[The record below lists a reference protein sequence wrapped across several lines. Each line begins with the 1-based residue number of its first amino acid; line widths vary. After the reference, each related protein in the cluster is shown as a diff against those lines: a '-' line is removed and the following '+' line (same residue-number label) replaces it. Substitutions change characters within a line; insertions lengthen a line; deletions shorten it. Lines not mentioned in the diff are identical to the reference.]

1 MSAVPGSIA
10 ALFRV
15 LLKLFYLAW
24 HRWNHRNLCLADCI
38 TTFGLAQ
45 MEPQELVPYRRYRA
59 LGAVYAS
66 RNNSRKVE
74 KVSLEP
80 SSVES
85 FLYLSCSSGIRAAY
99 ILGAFDDV
107 LETQGHVSGAG
118 LSSFRRGFL

>member
-10 ALFRV
+10 ALFSV

-59 LGAVYAS
+59 LGAVYVTL
-66 RNNSRKVE
+66 N
-74 KVSLEP
+74 LLCI
-80 SSVES
+80 
-85 FLYLSCSSGIRAAY
+85 FLLIA
-99 ILGAFDDV
+99 LQD
-107 LETQGHVSGAG
+107 L
-118 LSSFRRGFL
+118 L